1 MITYDF
7 QNSIGFII
15 NRMGKSLVYVI
26 DQELRKKFG
35 ITFGQW
41 KVLIILANNA
51 AGLTQKEIADKLALE
66 GPTLIPIIDKL
77 EKDAF
82 VIRKIDPKDRRINRI
97 LLTEKA
103 HEFLDETIACVSQ
116 IKKICLD
123 QISEEDISTTKKT
136 LVQMWL
142 NLQDKFTLSC
152 SEEIKQK
159 RELINQ
165 PTSNIIIEKRHTS
178 TKTNL

>member
-1 MITYDF
+1 MIKYDF

-51 AGLTQKEIADKLALE
+51 AGLTQREIADKLALE

-77 EKDAF
+77 EKDAV
-82 VIRKIDPKDRRINRI
+82 VIRNIDPRDRRINRI

-103 HEFLDETIACVSQ
+103 HGFLDDTIKCVSE

-123 QISEEDISTTKKT
+123 QISDEDISTTKTT
-136 LVQMWL
+136 LEQMWL
-142 NLQDKFTLSC
+142 NLQDKFNLNC

-165 PTSNIIIEKRHTS
+165 PTSNIIIEKRPAS
-178 TKTNL
+178 TKTST

>member
-1 MITYDF
+1 MIKYDF

-26 DQELRKKFG
+26 DQELRKKFS

-51 AGLTQKEIADKLALE
+51 AGLTQREIADKLALD

-77 EKDAF
+77 EKDVF
-82 VIRKIDPKDRRINRI
+82 VIRKIDPRDRRINRI

-103 HEFLDETIACVSQ
+103 HEFLDETIECVSQ

-142 NLQDKFTLSC
+142 NLQDKFNLSC

-165 PTSNIIIEKRHTS
+165 PTSNILIEKRHTS

>member
-1 MITYDF
+1 MIRYDY

-15 NRMGKSLVYVI
+15 NRMGKSLIYVI

-41 KVLIILANNA
+41 KVIIILANDA
-51 AGLTQKEIADKLALE
+51 TGLTQREIADKLGLE

-77 EKDAF
+77 EKDSF
-82 VIRKIDPKDRRINRI
+82 VIRKIDPRDRRINRI

-103 HEFLDETIACVSQ
+103 HVILDDTIECVSQ
-116 IKKICLD
+116 IIKICLD

-136 LVQMWL
+136 LEQMWL
-142 NLQDKFTLSC
+142 NLQDKFNLNC
-152 SEEIKQK
+152 SDEIKQK
-159 RELINQ
+159 RDLINQ
-165 PTSNIIIEKRHTS
+165 PTSNIIIEKRHPS

>member
-1 MITYDF
+1 MIKYDF

-51 AGLTQKEIADKLALE
+51 AGLTQREIADKLALE

-103 HEFLDETIACVSQ
+103 HEFLDETIESVSQ

-136 LVQMWL
+136 LVQMWV
-142 NLQDKFTLSC
+142 NLQDKFNLSC

-165 PTSNIIIEKRHTS
+165 PTSNILIEKRHTS

>member
-1 MITYDF
+1 MIKYDF

-26 DQELRKKFG
+26 DQELRKRFG
-35 ITFGQW
+35 ITFGHW
-41 KVLIILANNA
+41 KVLIILTNNA
-51 AGLTQKEIADKLALE
+51 AGLTQREIADKLALE

-82 VIRKIDPKDRRINRI
+82 VIRMIDQRDRRINRI

-103 HEFLDETIACVSQ
+103 HGFLDDTIECVSE

-136 LVQMWL
+136 LEQMWL
-142 NLQDKFTLSC
+142 NLQDKFNLNC
-152 SEEIKQK
+152 SEVIKQK

-165 PTSNIIIEKRHTS
+165 PTSNIIIEKRHTF
-178 TKTNL
+178 TKSNV

>member
-1 MITYDF
+1 
-7 QNSIGFII
+7 
-15 NRMGKSLVYVI
+15 MGKSLIYVI

-41 KVLIILANNA
+41 KVIIILANDA
-51 AGLTQKEIADKLALE
+51 TGLTQREIADKLALE

-77 EKDAF
+77 EKDSF
-82 VIRKIDPKDRRINRI
+82 VIRKIDPRDRRINRI

-103 HEFLDETIACVSQ
+103 HGFLDDTIECVSQ
-116 IKKICLD
+116 IKKISLD

-136 LVQMWL
+136 LEQMWL
-142 NLQDKFTLSC
+142 NLQDKFNLNS

-159 RELINQ
+159 RDLINQ
-165 PTSNIIIEKRHTS
+165 PTSNIIIEKQHPS

>member
-1 MITYDF
+1 MIKYDF

-41 KVLIILANNA
+41 KVLIILANST
-51 AGLTQKEIADKLALE
+51 AGLTQREIADKLALE

-77 EKDAF
+77 EKDEF
-82 VIRKIDPKDRRINRI
+82 VIRKIDPRDRRINRI

-103 HEFLDETIACVSQ
+103 HGFLDDTIECVSQ

-123 QISEEDISTTKKT
+123 RISEADISTTKKT
-136 LVQMWL
+136 LEQMWL
-142 NLQDKFTLSC
+142 NLQDKFNLNC
-152 SEEIKQK
+152 SEEVKQK

-165 PTSNIIIEKRHTS
+165 SASNIILEKRNIS
-178 TKTNL
+178 TKTNF

>member
-1 MITYDF
+1 MIMYDF

-51 AGLTQKEIADKLALE
+51 AGLTQREIADKLALE

-103 HEFLDETIACVSQ
+103 HGFLDDTIECVSH
-116 IKKICLD
+116 IKNICLD

-136 LVQMWL
+136 LEQMWL
-142 NLQDKFTLSC
+142 NLQDKFNLNC

-165 PTSNIIIEKRHTS
+165 PTSNILIEKRHTS

>member
-1 MITYDF
+1 MIKYDF

-15 NRMGKSLVYVI
+15 NRIGKSLIYVI

-51 AGLTQKEIADKLALE
+51 TGLTQKEIADKLALE

-82 VIRKIDPKDRRINRI
+82 ANRKIDPRDRRINRI
-97 LLTEKA
+97 FLTEKA
-103 HEFLDETIACVSQ
+103 RGSLDDTI
-116 IKKICLD
+116 
-123 QISEEDISTTKKT
+123 
-136 LVQMWL
+136 
-142 NLQDKFTLSC
+142 
-152 SEEIKQK
+152 
-159 RELINQ
+159 
-165 PTSNIIIEKRHTS
+165 
-178 TKTNL
+178 

>member
-1 MITYDF
+1 MIKYDF

-15 NRMGKSLVYVI
+15 NRIGKSLVYVI

-51 AGLTQKEIADKLALE
+51 AGLTQREIADKLALE

-77 EKDAF
+77 EKDAI

-103 HEFLDETIACVSQ
+103 HEFLDETIESVSQ

-142 NLQDKFTLSC
+142 NLQDKFNLSC

-165 PTSNIIIEKRHTS
+165 PTSNILIEKRHTS

>member
-1 MITYDF
+1 MIKYDF

-103 HEFLDETIACVSQ
+103 HEFLDETIESVSQ

-136 LVQMWL
+136 LVQMWV
-142 NLQDKFTLSC
+142 NLQDKFNLSC

-165 PTSNIIIEKRHTS
+165 PTSNILIEKRHTS

>member
-1 MITYDF
+1 MIKYDF

-51 AGLTQKEIADKLALE
+51 TGLTQREIADKLALE

-77 EKDAF
+77 EKDAV
-82 VIRKIDPKDRRINRI
+82 VIRNLDPRDRRINRI

-103 HEFLDETIACVSQ
+103 HGFLDDTIECVSE
-116 IKKICLD
+116 IKKICLG
-123 QISEEDISTTKKT
+123 QISDEDISTTKNT
-136 LVQMWL
+136 LEQMWL
-142 NLQDKFTLSC
+142 NLQDKFNLSC

-165 PTSNIIIEKRHTS
+165 PTSNIIIEKRHPS

>member
-1 MITYDF
+1 MIKYDF

-41 KVLIILANNA
+41 KVLIILANSA
-51 AGLTQKEIADKLALE
+51 AGLTQREIADKLALE

-82 VIRKIDPKDRRINRI
+82 VVRKIDPRDRRINRI
-97 LLTEKA
+97 LLTQKA
-103 HEFLDETIACVSQ
+103 QGFLDDTIDCVSQ

-123 QISEEDISTTKKT
+123 QISEEDVSTTKKT
-136 LVQMWL
+136 LEQMWF
-142 NLQDKFTLSC
+142 NLQDKFNLNC

-159 RELINQ
+159 RELVNQ
-165 PTSNIIIEKRHTS
+165 PASNIIIEKRHTS
-178 TKTNL
+178 TKTDL